1 MNGIF
6 HFLSVS
12 VDAQI
17 CKKKTKQN
25 NNPTINSQIDV
36 FKLIF
41 NNNAA

>member
-12 VDAQI
+12 VAAQI
-17 CKKKTKQN
+17 CKKQIK
-25 NNPTINSQIDV
+25 INSQIDV